1 MKDVNR
7 ENIKVKKV
15 IEIRRIPRFKR
26 TFQVVGI
33 SRIKTSKELT
43 KFSKYQVNNEKKMR
57 RKNSKK

>member
-33 SRIKTSKELT
+33 PRIKTSKELT